1 MQIVE
6 MELRRFFTDNF
17 GQYRFPNGIFFSY
30 FENGNLFI
38 SCEIP
43 EVVIPKTDISVDIE
57 STLDSLKDFIYEF
70 LITELEDIETIT
82 PQIMMK
88 RFLVGR
94 SDLVCYLDEDF
105 EYFLSF
111 RRRGDILQ
119 ATDHKENMHEVPQ
132 YVKTPKE
139 IIVYT
144 QQYYDKLIPV

>member
-1 MQIVE
+1 MQIIE
-6 MELRRFFTDNF
+6 MELRKFFLDNF
-17 GQYRFPNGIFFSY
+17 GQYRLLNGVGFQYDEADS
-30 FENGNLFI
+30 LFV
-38 SCEIP
+38 SSRTP
-43 EVVIPKTDISVDIE
+43 EVVIPKKEMSVDIE
-57 STLDSLKDFIYEF
+57 SRHSLKDFIYEF
-70 LITELEDIETIT
+70 LITELEDLETIT
-82 PQIMMK
+82 PQMMIK

-111 RRRGDILQ
+111 RRKNDVLQ